1 MVSGVYTTSYSMLKM
16 NKVLASLLF
25 LLMHESAY
33 SECRKVP
40 IYEAKYDFT
49 WYQTHGSYDCVL
61 AEQMESDD
69 MLAGYWFEEKP
80 GTLFIVINNI
90 RVGKDIDLDYYGFN
104 ENYINSL
111 LKRIDNAKA
120 IKLRRRFSYDGS
132 VQPQIELRLEE
143 AGFKR

>member
-1 MVSGVYTTSYSMLKM
+1 M

-69 MLAGYWFEEKP
+69 MLAGYWFEEKT

-90 RVGKDIDLDYYGFN
+90 RKMTKEIFIN
-104 ENYINSL
+104 EYIQYFQVYN
-111 LKRIDNAKA
+111 KVIR
-120 IKLRRRFSYDGS
+120 
-132 VQPQIELRLEE
+132 E
-143 AGFKR
+143 

>member
-1 MVSGVYTTSYSMLKM
+1 
-16 NKVLASLLF
+16 
-25 LLMHESAY
+25 
-33 SECRKVP
+33 
-40 IYEAKYDFT
+40 
-49 WYQTHGSYDCVL
+49 
-61 AEQMESDD
+61 
-69 MLAGYWFEEKP
+69 MLAGYWFEEKTA
-80 GTLFIVINNI
+80 TLFIVINNI

-132 VQPQIELRLEE
+132 IQPQIELRLEE